1 MPEESNSNTTKT
13 IFLIEEDD
21 DVRPNLKKNLRE
33 QGYRVLVAAD
43 LEDALE
49 WISVTQIPS
58 DLVLINLVGASVE
71 EALSAGRQIRS
82 RAKYDGHTPLVV
94 VPEKI
99 PAELEGADDNV
110 GGNDWVCYYDDGT
123 QLRELLRRLTS
134 KDTTQ
139 KQ

>member
-1 MPEESNSNTTKT
+1 MQEESNSNNTKT

-21 DVRPNLKKNLRE
+21 DARPQLKRNLRE
-33 QGYRVLVAAD
+33 QGYRVLVAAA

-99 PAELEGADDNV
+99 PEELQGTDENV
-110 GGNDWVCYYDDGT
+110 DGNDWVCYYDDAT
-123 QLRELLRRLTS
+123 QLRELIRRLTG
-134 KDTTQ
+134 KDSAE
-139 KQ
+139 KP